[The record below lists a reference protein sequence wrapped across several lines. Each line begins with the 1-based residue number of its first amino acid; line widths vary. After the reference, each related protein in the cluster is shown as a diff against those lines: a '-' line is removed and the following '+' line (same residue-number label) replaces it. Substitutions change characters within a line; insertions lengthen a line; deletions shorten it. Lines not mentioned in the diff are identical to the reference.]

1 MNPDQTEVLR
11 TALEMV
17 ESGEEQ
23 SVLKGIGLI
32 EKSHLENG
40 ARAIISCLESDSV
53 KVRMAAAR
61 TLGTLKPDKTVEI
74 LTALLRKEKNPFVKA
89 TTATALGNTG
99 KMKALTALA
108 GLLRDTDARVRAN
121 AVEAVTELGDPL
133 VVNMLTPLLDDK
145 NSRVKTNVAMALWK
159 FGGLRMVGF
168 LEGML
173 SASHDKY
180 DRASAAYALGEIGG
194 FQAMSSLVSSL
205 YDQSP
210 EVKRNVIRSLGKLGD
225 KDTSSRLLRYLKDS
239 DPNIRANTLEAVG
252 LLNGERY
259 LDQIMELLALETN
272 EAVLQKT
279 AVIFDHLVATG
290 SQDTISRL
298 KQLLFS
304 GYEHVKLTLLEA
316 FYKYGAKWNK
326 VFKVEVLMDLDNV
339 LNTDNSKLVRT
350 AVKKAIKKIKR

>member
-1 MNPDQTEVLR
+1 MKPDQTEILR
-11 TALEMV
+11 TAIEMM
-17 ESGEEQ
+17 ESGDEKL
-23 SVLKGIGLI
+23 VLKGIGLI
-32 EKSHLENG
+32 EKSHLDNG
-40 ARAIISCLESDSV
+40 ARAVISCLESVSE

-61 TLGTLKPDKTVEI
+61 TLGKLKPDKTVEI

-89 TTATALGNTG
+89 TVAVALGNTG
-99 KMKALTALA
+99 QMKALTALV

-121 AVEAVTELGDPL
+121 AVEAVTQLGDPL
-133 VVNMLTPLLDDK
+133 VVNMLTPLLDDT

-173 SASHDKY
+173 SAGHDKW
-180 DRASAAYALGEIGG
+180 DRASAAFALGEIGG

-225 KDTSSRLLRYLKDS
+225 KDMSSRLLRYLKDS
-239 DPNIRANTLEAVG
+239 DPNIRANTLEAIG
-252 LLNGERY
+252 LLNGERH
-259 LDQIMELLALETN
+259 LDLIIERLTSETD

-279 AVIFDHLVATG
+279 PVVLDHLVATG
-290 SQDTISRL
+290 SQETISRL

-304 GYEHVKLTLLEA
+304 DSELVKLTLLEA
-316 FYKYGAKWNK
+316 FHKYGAKWNK

-339 LNTDNSKLVRT
+339 FKTDNSKLV
-350 AVKKAIKKIKR
+350 KATVSKVVKKIKR